1 MAQTWHWQERFDPAD
16 VEDACRQ
23 QILKIRKSVPYE
35 LWLKKKA
42 RVSKGTC
49 EKAVDYTAEDNKQEE
64 VDAAFQDWLRRK
76 RKQARSAKKQKQ
88 QAAPEKDKA
97 ESKPWRKPPSL
108 HVNPKTEGKTRKVE
122 HAEPRMSKSSSAT
135 YIQRGRSEVENQHA
149 YAVWM
154 ERVRQEDQIRRA
166 QCQEEL
172 KRLEQQQREKHKVTW
187 RKKLAVCAYST
198 LVVDD

>member
-42 RVSKGTC
+42 R
-49 EKAVDYTAEDNKQEE
+49 
-64 VDAAFQDWLRRK
+64 
-76 RKQARSAKKQKQ
+76 
-88 QAAPEKDKA
+88 
-97 ESKPWRKPPSL
+97 SKPWRKPPSL

>member
-1 MAQTWHWQERFDPAD
+1 MAQTWHWQERFESAD

-42 RVSKGTC
+42 RISKGTC
-49 EKAVDYTAEDNKQEE
+49 EQAVDYTAEDNKQE
-64 VDAAFQDWLRRK
+64 
-76 RKQARSAKKQKQ
+76 
-88 QAAPEKDKA
+88 

-108 HVNPKTEGKTRKVE
+108 HVNPKTEGKARKVE

-149 YAVWM
+149 YAAWM

-198 LVVDD
+198 LVVDG